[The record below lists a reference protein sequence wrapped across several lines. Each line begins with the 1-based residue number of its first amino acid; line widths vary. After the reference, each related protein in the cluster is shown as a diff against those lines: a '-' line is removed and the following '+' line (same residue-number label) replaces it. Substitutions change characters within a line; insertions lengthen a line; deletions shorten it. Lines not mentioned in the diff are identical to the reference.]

1 MQGKHLYEYAVIRL
15 VPKVEREE
23 FFNVGIILFSK
34 RAKYIKALYKVDEN
48 KLNLFSSELDRE
60 SLFANLHVF
69 DKICSGTKE
78 GGPIAA
84 LDVPERF
91 RWLTAVRSASIQ
103 TSRPH
108 PGFSD
113 DLDQTLEIL
122 FRELVFRQSRRNHKR
137 SPAGNVSSDRYDCG
151 WIWRTRYRSQCSG
164 KRND

>member
-84 LDVPERF
+84 LDIPERF

-103 TSRPH
+103 TSRRIRVSP
-108 PGFSD
+108 
-113 DLDQTLEIL
+113 TIWT
-122 FRELVFRQSRRNHKR
+122 RRW
-137 SPAGNVSSDRYDCG
+137 RY
-151 WIWRTRYRSQCSG
+151 CSG
-164 KRND
+164 NWFCNDIVIDSKQ

>member
-34 RAKYIKALYKVDEN
+34 RAKYIKALYKVDE
-48 KLNLFSSELDRE
+48 LDRE

-84 LDVPERF
+84 LDIPERF

-122 FRELVFRQSRRNHKR
+122 FRELVL
-137 SPAGNVSSDRYDCG
+137 
-151 WIWRTRYRSQCSG
+151 
-164 KRND
+164 